1 MVHNFIPGPDGRFEE
16 WQNTLMVGV
25 APKAPAWNISTEA
38 VAEVQAVKA
47 RWSAAYALAID
58 PATRTKGVI
67 DEKRAARKAYEAA
80 LRKFI
85 RIYLTN
91 NPALTI
97 KDRDDLGLPIYKTS
111 RTPAPVASDAPDCE
125 VDTSVL
131 GRIIFHFFEK
141 GGKRGQAKP
150 PGQHGGEL
158 AWAVRDTPPADWSDL
173 THSSFDTHSP
183 LTLVFGIPERGKT
196 LYYALRWENTR
207 GAKGPWSEIATA
219 IIP

>member
-1 MVHNFIPGPDGRFEE
+1 MSVNFIPGPDAKFND
-16 WQNTLMVGV
+16 WQQTLTTGV
-25 APKAPAWNISTEA
+25 APKAPAWNIPTDA

-47 RWSAAYALAID
+47 DWTTAYAAAID

-67 DEKRAARKAYEAA
+67 NAKIAARKTYEAA

-85 RIYLTN
+85 RTYLTY

-97 KDRDDLGLPIYKTS
+97 KDRDDLGLPVHKTG
-111 RTPAPVASDAPDCE
+111 RTPAPTAEAAPDCE
-125 VDTSVL
+125 VDTSVV
-131 GRIIFHFFEK
+131 GRLTFHFFEK

-158 AWAVRDTPPADWSDL
+158 AWAIRDTPPADWIDL

-183 LTLVFGIPERGKT
+183 LTLVFGMPDRGKT

-207 GAKGPWSEIATA
+207 GEKGPWSEIASA